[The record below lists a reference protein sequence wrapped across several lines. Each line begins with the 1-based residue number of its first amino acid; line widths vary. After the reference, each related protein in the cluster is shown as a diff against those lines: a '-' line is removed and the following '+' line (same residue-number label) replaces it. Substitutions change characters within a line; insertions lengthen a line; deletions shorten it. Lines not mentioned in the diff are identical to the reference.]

1 MYYYFKNTILNMNRD
16 NRDQILNTL
25 NEFKRYSKYLLIT
38 YCIIFFINIIMIIIS
53 ATTSLHKDHH
63 LAMFICTLVLTITNV
78 MFYLSS
84 TLKLNGFSRIIDV
97 HYLEEILH
105 DLKNRAFYD
114 LCANIVWFITTLIV
128 TCVILTDN
136 VNNDEQILFLI
147 EMIFIMGLTIIGI
160 IFSIITKNKLKNNIL
175 EINANL
181 NTTTV
186 NIIRSTDDSI
196 M

>member
-1 MYYYFKNTILNMNRD
+1 
-16 NRDQILNTL
+16 
-25 NEFKRYSKYLLIT
+25 
-38 YCIIFFINIIMIIIS
+38 MIIIS